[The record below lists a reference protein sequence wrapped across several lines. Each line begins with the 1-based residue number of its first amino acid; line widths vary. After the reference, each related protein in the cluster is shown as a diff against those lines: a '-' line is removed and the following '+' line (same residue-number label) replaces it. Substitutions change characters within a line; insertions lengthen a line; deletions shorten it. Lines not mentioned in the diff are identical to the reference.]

1 VPASPLRLAQQAF
14 PFFETMFSQHMKPNL
29 CTTYSAQ
36 VIAHIKECLLSGALR
51 PGEPVREAAIA
62 EKLGIS
68 RGPVR
73 EAVQALALEGLV
85 SNLPQKAKY
94 IRRMSAKE
102 IEDSYC
108 MGGTLEGACIV
119 RSLPFMDDAAMRELR
134 ERFRQIEEQCRHAS
148 GLSALSDVDD
158 AFHNALMSRC
168 DNKLMVDTARKSCW
182 HISKFLY
189 YKIWDKIF
197 TPAEFLK
204 RHLLILEAVESRDAQ
219 RIETVL
225 REHYAESG
233 RRFGAVV
240 AADDAAAMS
249 RGKKGATSRQRQK
262 RSDVY
267 SEETA

>member
-1 VPASPLRLAQQAF
+1 
-14 PFFETMFSQHMKPNL
+14 MKANL

-36 VIAHIKECLLSGALR
+36 VTAHIKECLLSGALR
-51 PGEPVREAAIA
+51 PGDPVREAALA

-119 RSLPFMDDAAMRELR
+119 QSLPCIDAAAMSELR
-134 ERFRQIEEQCRHAS
+134 EKFQQIEKQCRHAS

-158 AFHNALMSRC
+158 AFHNALMARC

-240 AADDAAAMS
+240 AADDAAAAA
-249 RGKKGATSRQRQK
+249 RGKARAATTRGRK
-262 RSDVY
+262 NSDVFNKE
-267 SEETA
+267 SV

>member
-1 VPASPLRLAQQAF
+1 
-14 PFFETMFSQHMKPNL
+14 MKANL

-36 VIAHIKECLLSGALR
+36 VIAHIKESLLSGALR
-51 PGEPVREAAIA
+51 PGDPIREAALA

-108 MGGTLEGACIV
+108 LGGTLEGACIV
-119 RSLPFMDDAAMRELR
+119 QSLPSFDDAVMRELR
-134 ERFRQIEEQCRHAS
+134 EKFDQIEEQCRHAS
-148 GLSALSDVDD
+148 GLSALSCVDD
-158 AFHNALMSRC
+158 AFHNALMARC
-168 DNKLMVDTARKSCW
+168 DNRLMVDTARKSCW

-204 RHLLILEAVESRDAQ
+204 RHLLILEAVESRDGQ

-240 AADDAAAMS
+240 AAGDAAATS
-249 RGKKGATSRQRQK
+249 KGKIK
-262 RSDVY
+262 RRPVAAAKKSAVLNT
-267 SEETA
+267 ETV

>member
-1 VPASPLRLAQQAF
+1 
-14 PFFETMFSQHMKPNL
+14 MKPNL

-36 VIAHIKECLLSGALR
+36 VIAHIKESLLSGALR
-51 PGEPVREAAIA
+51 PGDPIREAALA

-119 RSLPFMDDAAMRELR
+119 RSLPFMNAAAMSELR
-134 ERFRQIEEQCRHAS
+134 DRFNEIEKQCQHAS

-158 AFHNALMSRC
+158 AFHNALMARC

-197 TPAEFLK
+197 TPHEFLK
-204 RHLLILEAVESRDAQ
+204 RHLLILEAVESQDAQ

-240 AADDAAAMS
+240 AADDAAAS
-249 RGKKGATSRQRQK
+249 GRKKGATPLARRK
-262 RSDVY
+262 K
-267 SEETA
+267 TAVCNGDTA

>member
-1 VPASPLRLAQQAF
+1 MAQQALSISK
-14 PFFETMFSQHMKPNL
+14 TMTVKHMKNNL

-36 VIAHIKECLLSGALR
+36 VIAHIKENLLSGVLR
-51 PGEPVREAAIA
+51 PGDPIREAALA

-108 MGGTLEGACIV
+108 MGGTLEGACV
-119 RSLPFMDDAAMRELR
+119 ARALPFMDEVAMRDLR
-134 ERFRQIEEQCRHAS
+134 ESFRQIEEQCREAS
-148 GLSALSDVDD
+148 GLSALSDADD
-158 AFHNALMSRC
+158 AFHNALMARC

-204 RHLLILEAVESRDAQ
+204 RHLLILNAVESRESL

-225 REHYAESG
+225 RDHYAESG

-240 AADDAAAMS
+240 AADDAP
-249 RGKKGATSRQRQK
+249 TSRRK
-262 RSDVY
+262 
-267 SEETA
+267 

>member
-1 VPASPLRLAQQAF
+1 
-14 PFFETMFSQHMKPNL
+14 MKNNL

-36 VIAHIKECLLSGALR
+36 VIAHIKESLLSGVLR
-51 PGEPVREAAIA
+51 PGDPIREAALA

-108 MGGTLEGACIV
+108 MGGTLEGACV
-119 RSLPFMDDAAMRELR
+119 ARALPFMDEVAMRDLR
-134 ERFRQIEEQCRHAS
+134 ESFRQIEEQCHEAS
-148 GLSALSDVDD
+148 GLSALSDADD
-158 AFHNALMSRC
+158 AFHNALMARC

-197 TPAEFLK
+197 TP
-204 RHLLILEAVESRDAQ
+204 
-219 RIETVL
+219 
-225 REHYAESG
+225 
-233 RRFGAVV
+233 
-240 AADDAAAMS
+240 
-249 RGKKGATSRQRQK
+249 
-262 RSDVY
+262 
-267 SEETA
+267 